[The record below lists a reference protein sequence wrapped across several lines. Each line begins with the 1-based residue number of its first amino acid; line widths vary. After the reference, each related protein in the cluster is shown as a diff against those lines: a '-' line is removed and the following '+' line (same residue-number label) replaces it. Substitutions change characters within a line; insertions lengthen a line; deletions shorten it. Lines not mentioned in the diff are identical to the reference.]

1 MDDAPMQPSHITLK
15 LFAALTPLSPENSD
29 RVPIEPG
36 ISVKALLEGLGIPS
50 VKAHLIF
57 INGVKRSLETRLDGG
72 ERVGIFP
79 PVAGG

>member
-1 MDDAPMQPSHITLK
+1 MTPSHIQLK
-15 LFAALTPLSPENSD
+15 LFAALTPLSPENAD

-36 ISVKALLEGLGIPS
+36 ISVKALLDQYNIPI

-57 INGVKRSLETRLDGG
+57 INGVKRSLDTQLSGG

>member
-1 MDDAPMQPSHITLK
+1 MELSHIQLK
-15 LFAALTPLSPENSD
+15 LFAALTQLSPENANQL
-29 RVPIEPG
+29 PIRPG
-36 ISVKALLEGLGIPS
+36 ISVRELLEDLSIPS

-57 INGVKRSLETRLDGG
+57 INGVKRSLDARLNGG

>member
-1 MDDAPMQPSHITLK
+1 MTTSHIQLK
-15 LFAALTPLSPENSD
+15 LFAALTALSPENSD
-29 RVPIEPG
+29 RVSIQPG
-36 ISVKALLEGLGIPS
+36 VSVKAMLEQLDIPT

-57 INGVKRSLETRLDGG
+57 INGVKRSLETRLNGG

>member
-1 MDDAPMQPSHITLK
+1 MKPSHIQLK

-29 RVPIEPG
+29 RVPIHPG
-36 ISVKALLEGLGIPS
+36 TTVKELLDRFDIPL

-57 INGVKRSLETRLDGG
+57 INGVKQSLETQLDGG

>member
-1 MDDAPMQPSHITLK
+1 MPAHIQLK

-29 RVPIEPG
+29 RVPVSPG
-36 ISVKALLEGLGIPS
+36 TSVKEVLERLNVPIA
-50 VKAHLIF
+50 KAHLIF
-57 INGVKRSLETRLDGG
+57 INGVKRTLDTRLNGG